1 MPDKKHGS
9 SPKNIKLNDKEND
22 IQTSNYNKETK
33 ELPTE
38 IIDAINNHDLTE
50 VQWSLLSLIIA
61 MLSNNIDKDE
71 RRIGFDYIFGD
82 KFGHMGFNV

>member
-50 VQWSLLSLIIA
+50 VQ
-61 MLSNNIDKDE
+61 
-71 RRIGFDYIFGD
+71 
-82 KFGHMGFNV
+82 